1 MLGIHLVHC
10 GLDSYDGIPIICRHI
25 FLCQPG
31 NILGKALD
39 RLHEDG
45 YFSLVARLIHSLDG
59 ICRFHIAGQR
69 QQVVFQGSRRIVQR
83 DGRKIRIRYRGF
95 LGGVIGGVVFH
106 PLDFRRC
113 QVEGHALCAEKRH
126 IACVIRNLDIVDEFF
141 SVLRCFLE
149 FVSIF
154 RPIVLPFQRFLR

>member
-59 ICRFHIAGQR
+59 ICICRFHIAGQR
-69 QQVVFQGSRRIVQR
+69 QLVVFKGIRRIFQG
-83 DGRKIRIRYRGF
+83 DGLKICIRY
-95 LGGVIGGVVFH
+95 
-106 PLDFRRC
+106 LDLLRSIVCGAIINPADLRRR
-113 QVEGHALCAEKRH
+113 QVEGNAL
-126 IACVIRNLDIVDEFF
+126 
-141 SVLRCFLE
+141 
-149 FVSIF
+149 
-154 RPIVLPFQRFLR
+154 